1 MRRHLIVLLAALVAL
16 GAALGLTACGG
27 SGGSSGGGT
36 SATPTDGGTVV
47 GEGEAPEGAF
57 DQLRFVL
64 AKFPYRP
71 WYRACLVREV
81 EAQLSAGE
89 LEELAELPDAQAR
102 RVALRFALGASPE
115 CERKGREPI
124 DPGASKVE
132 VSLLRLGYAT
142 TLEAL
147 GRKEGLNVDQ
157 SRCLSQRIARFDD
170 SKVIELGNA
179 DEMQREKILVG
190 VIEGC
195 TS

>member
-1 MRRHLIVLLAALVAL
+1 MRRPLLVLPTALVAL
-16 GAALGLTACGG
+16 FLALGLVACG
-27 SGGSSGGGT
+27 SGGGGTGTGTSGGE
-36 SATPTDGGTVV
+36 TV
-47 GEGEAPEGAF
+47 ESEAEAPAAAF

-81 EAQLSAGE
+81 EAELSAGE
-89 LEELAELPDAQAR
+89 LEELAQLPDEQAR
-102 RVALRFALGASPE
+102 RVALRFALGATPK

-124 DPGASKVE
+124 DPDASGVE
-132 VSLLRLGYAT
+132 ISLLRLGYAT

-147 GRKEGLNVDQ
+147 GKKEGLSAAQVG
-157 SRCLSQRIARFDD
+157 CLSHAIAGFPD

-179 DEMQREKILVG
+179 DEKQREKILVG

-195 TS
+195 AS